1 MLAGEDLWW
10 SVTQIPIWSRNIAS
24 RANKESCYKAEM
36 IPASVFNYVCSFTAH
51 NKAGFCVTGET
62 TAQEQSAA
70 VQGLAGKELWAE
82 NSGAPWLEGGLH
94 LKGGL

>member
-10 SVTQIPIWSRNIAS
+10 SVTQIPIWSRNTAS
-24 RANKESCYKAEM
+24 RANKESCCKAEM
-36 IPASVFNYVCSFTAH
+36 LPACGFNYVCSFTSH

-70 VQGLAGKELWAE
+70 VQVLAGKEL
-82 NSGAPWLEGGLH
+82 
-94 LKGGL
+94 

>member
-10 SVTQIPIWSRNIAS
+10 SVTQIPIWSRNTAS
-24 RANKESCYKAEM
+24 RANKESCCKAEM
-36 IPASVFNYVCSFTAH
+36 LPACVFNYVCSFTSH

-70 VQGLAGKELWAE
+70 VQVLAGKEL
-82 NSGAPWLEGGLH
+82 
-94 LKGGL
+94 

>member
-10 SVTQIPIWSRNIAS
+10 SVTQIPIWSRNTAG
-24 RANKESCYKAEM
+24 RANKESCCKAEM
-36 IPASVFNYVCSFTAH
+36 LPACGFNYVCSFTSH

-70 VQGLAGKELWAE
+70 VQVLAGKEL
-82 NSGAPWLEGGLH
+82 
-94 LKGGL
+94 